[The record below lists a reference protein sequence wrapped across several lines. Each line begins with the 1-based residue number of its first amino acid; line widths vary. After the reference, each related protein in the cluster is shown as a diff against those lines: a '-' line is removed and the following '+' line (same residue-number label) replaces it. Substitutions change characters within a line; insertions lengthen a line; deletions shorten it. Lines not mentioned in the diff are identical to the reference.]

1 MIYSSP
7 AGGRTNRSEQ
17 RRLIMQPPPLA
28 AIAIPAPSQVESA
41 AIEETI
47 RYLRR
52 VGAQVGTLM
61 LVAHGTEEQVIMDTL
76 RGGSLSC
83 ASFCEQMLEL
93 GAMQRQLNE
102 RTGRLARR

>member
-1 MIYSSP
+1 
-7 AGGRTNRSEQ
+7 
-17 RRLIMQPPPLA
+17 MQPPALA
-28 AIAIPAPSQVESA
+28 AIAIPAPSQVETV

-61 LVAHGTEEQVIMDTL
+61 LVASGAEQQVIMDTL

-93 GAMQRQLNE
+93 GQMQRDLNAIRDAARAE
-102 RTGRLARR
+102 RRNVG

>member
-1 MIYSSP
+1 
-7 AGGRTNRSEQ
+7 
-17 RRLIMQPPPLA
+17 MQPPTLA
-28 AIAIPAPSQVESA
+28 ARAIPAPSQVETT

-61 LVAHGTEEQVIMDTL
+61 LVAGGAEEQAIMDTL

-93 GAMQRQLNE
+93 GQMQQQLN
-102 RTGRLARR
+102 ARRGRAART